1 MLYKKL
7 NCEILKKHWNL
18 MQQDKEGIVLD
29 FTCRIIM
36 IKTYFRL
43 VSYVKLPIPTMIVL
57 MYLLRVYIH
66 IHSRTVTLYMYFV
79 SMNTPNMY

>member
-1 MLYKKL
+1 MLYKKF
-7 NCEILKKHWNL
+7 NYDILKIKHWNL

-43 VSYVKLPIPTMIVL
+43 VSYVKLPIPTVIVL
-57 MYLLRVYIH
+57 MHLLRVYIF
-66 IHSRTVTLYMYFV
+66 ILGL
-79 SMNTPNMY
+79 

>member
-1 MLYKKL
+1 
-7 NCEILKKHWNL
+7 

-57 MYLLRVYIH
+57 MYLLRVYIF
-66 IHSRTVTLYMYFV
+66 ILGL
-79 SMNTPNMY
+79 